1 MHNTDDAGSIAYL
14 LKRPNKPATGDQLWS
29 SLVLAH
35 LPGLS
40 SRCCNHLLSVFGS
53 PDQVLNADRDALLA
67 TGLDA
72 SLAALIRK
80 AADDRLPVDIATAV
94 ATALR
99 WSEQANHT
107 LLPMH
112 APEYPALLR
121 DIPDPPPLLYVQ
133 GQVDILQKTML
144 AMVGSRRPTVDGR
157 RNARWFAGELCA
169 AGLGI
174 SSGLAMGID
183 AESHVGALERQGKT
197 VAVLGTGID
206 VVYPACN
213 KTLYDRLAETGVIMS
228 EFNPGIPPRPE
239 HFPRRNRIISGL
251 SLGVLVVEASL
262 KSGSMITARFAL
274 EQGRDVFAIP
284 GSIHNPMTR
293 GCHRLIHEGARLVET
308 ASDIL
313 EECAQ
318 PFRATAGGVG
328 SSVTA
333 PDLQGELATVLAAIG
348 SDPVFPD
355 VVMRETGLL
364 AATVSAS
371 LVELELLDLV
381 HQQPGGGV
389 RRRGD

>member
-94 ATALR
+94 ATAHR
-99 WSEQANHT
+99 WSEKANHT

-133 GQVDILQKTML
+133 GQVDILQKTM
-144 AMVGSRRPTVDGR
+144 
-157 RNARWFAGELCA
+157 
-169 AGLGI
+169 
-174 SSGLAMGID
+174 LAMGID

-228 EFNPGIPPRPE
+228 EFNPGMPPRPE

-371 LVELELLDLV
+371 LVELELLGLV
-381 HQQPGGGV
+381 HQQPGGAV